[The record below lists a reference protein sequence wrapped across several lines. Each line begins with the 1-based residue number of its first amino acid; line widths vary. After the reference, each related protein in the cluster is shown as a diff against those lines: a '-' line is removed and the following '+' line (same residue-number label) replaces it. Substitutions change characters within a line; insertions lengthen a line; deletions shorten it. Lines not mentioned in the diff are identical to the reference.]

1 MKKNILIIFALLLFK
16 IVPVNGQGNNLNNDV
31 KKKLDKINQ
40 QYFIENKGQ
49 WPKEVL
55 YLTQMNGLNTW
66 ITTKGI
72 QLEFYKKEKNLE
84 NAARI
89 ADCSKLENIEY
100 TCLRH
105 RVNYDLVNC
114 NSKVVANGE
123 MKQSAY
129 KNFLVG
135 NNQNKYTTNVAL
147 YGQVIVNEIYDG
159 IDIRYYFE
167 NDFLK
172 YDFIVH
178 PRADANQIQIKI
190 VGSDKTYLNNKGEL
204 ILTTLFGEIQ
214 NKNLYCYQ
222 QENKKKVE
230 GKFTNDRG
238 NWSFDLET
246 YDKRQ
251 TLIIDPLIY
260 ATYIGGNHYD
270 EAYSVAVDA
279 SNNVYVSGFTYST
292 NYDITA
298 GAFQTTKA
306 GDWDVFVSKLNA
318 DGTNLIYSTYIGG
331 NGSDF
336 AVSNAVDANNNL
348 YITGY
353 TTSTDYI
360 TTTGAYQTIN
370 NGGVDGFITKLNA
383 SGTALIYSTY
393 IGGNNGD
400 YSRAIAIDNSN
411 NAYITGNTNSNNFA
425 TSIGAFQNL
434 YNGLNDIFVCKLNES
449 GTTLIY
455 STYIGSFN
463 NEYGQSIALDNSGN
477 AYITGWAHFGF
488 ITTPG
493 AFQTIIGGGN
503 DVIVVKLNS
512 LGTALIYSTF
522 IGGNSA
528 DAGYDIALDASNNAY
543 ITGDTES
550 SNFKVTPN
558 VLQNNHEGG
567 WTDAFVTK
575 INTTGTALIYSTY
588 LGGNGDDTAHS
599 IAVDSNDN
607 AYITGRTEST
617 NFDITSGAFQTTN
630 AAGRDVFASKL
641 NATGSALLYSTYIG
655 GNNNDVGLSIA
666 LDTST
671 NAYITGLTWSTNL
684 YTTTGAF
691 QTVNSGTRDIF
702 VFKLDMLPEL
712 SINENIKNNLF
723 SAYPNPSHGV
733 YQIVFENIDMSDLEI
748 EVYDLTGRLVLN
760 QNVNYKNNLT
770 IDLSKE
776 ATGMYLL
783 KVKTN
788 QVKQIMRLLKL

>member
-1 MKKNILIIFALLLFK
+1 MKKNLLIIFALLLFK
-16 IVPVNGQGNNLNNDV
+16 IATVNGQINNLNNNAQQ
-31 KKKLDKINQ
+31 KLKNINQ

-49 WPKEVL
+49 WPNEVL

-72 QLEFYKKEKNLE
+72 QLEFFKKEKITI
-84 NAARI
+84 NASKI
-89 ADCSKLENIEY
+89 AHCSKLENIEFI
-100 TCLRH
+100 CLGQ

-114 NSKVVANGE
+114 YSKVVANGE

-129 KNFLVG
+129 KNFLIG
-135 NNQNKYTTNVAL
+135 NDQNKYATNVAL
-147 YGQVIVNEIYDG
+147 YGQVIVKEIYDG

-178 PRADANQIQIKI
+178 PWADANQIQINI
-190 VGSDKTYLNNKGEL
+190 VGSDKTYLNTKGEL
-204 ILTTLFGEIQ
+204 VLTTLFGEIQ
-214 NKNLYCYQ
+214 NTNLYCYQ

-230 GKFTNDRG
+230 GKFTNNRG

-246 YDKRQ
+246 YDKSQ

-260 ATYIGGNHYD
+260 ATYIGGSFYD
-270 EAYSVAVDA
+270 EAYSIAVDA
-279 SNNVYVSGFTYST
+279 SNNVYVSGFTHSA

-298 GAFQTTKA
+298 GSFQTSIA

-318 DGTNLIYSTYIGG
+318 DGTELIYSTYIGG
-331 NGSDF
+331 SGSDF

-353 TTSTDYI
+353 TSSTDYI
-360 TTTGAYQTIN
+360 TTLGAYQTIN

-400 YSRAIAIDNSN
+400 YSRAIAIDTSN
-411 NAYITGNTNSNNFA
+411 NAYITGNTNSNIFV
-425 TSIGAFQNL
+425 TSNGAFQNV
-434 YNGLNDIFVCKLNES
+434 YNGLEDIFVCKLNES
-449 GTTLIY
+449 GNTLIY

-463 NEYGQSIALDNSGN
+463 NEYGRSIALDNSGN

-488 ITTPG
+488 ITTPS
-493 AFQTIIGGGN
+493 AFQSTIGGGN
-503 DVIVVKLNS
+503 DAIVVKLNS

-522 IGGNSA
+522 IGGNGA
-528 DAGYDIALDASNNAY
+528 DAGYDIALDSSNNAY
-543 ITGDTES
+543 ISGDTES
-550 SNFKVTPN
+550 SNFIVSPTAF
-558 VLQNNHEGG
+558 QNNREGG

-575 INTTGTALIYSTY
+575 INATGTAIIYSTY

-599 IAVDSNDN
+599 IAVDSNEN

-617 NFDITSGAFQTTN
+617 NFDITTGAFQTTN

-641 NATGSALLYSTYIG
+641 NATGSALLYSSYIG

-666 LDTST
+666 LDSSA
-671 NAYITGLTWSTNL
+671 NAYLTGLTWSTNL

-691 QTVNSGTRDIF
+691 QTLNSGTRDLF

-723 SAYPNPSHGV
+723 SIFPNPSHGV
-733 YQIVFENIDMSDLEI
+733 YQIVFENTNMSDLEI

-760 QNVNYKNNLT
+760 QNVNYNNNLY

-776 ATGMYLL
+776 ASGIYFL

-788 QVKQIMRLLKL
+788 HGEQIIRLLKL